1 MINEDIICVII
12 GILGSVGLLLLTSYS
27 LKMKSSK
34 WRLIFLAPAIVIL
47 LITVLAGKE
56 LLMSG
61 VYLGAILLL
70 YGFFFENPTG
80 RRISCVL
87 ALISCLVTI
96 PICVFGKSYRAPDYL
111 EEFKEG
117 FETMKAHYIMTDY
130 KGIDWDALYA
140 KYEPKFRQIQ
150 KDGDAVENVLCWQEF
165 TAEFYDGHT
174 SYVDNREDVMKQAE
188 QTAFGNDY
196 GLSLIR
202 MDSGEYAAVNVEPD
216 SVPAKAGIHNGT
228 VITAWD
234 GKTPDTYYDQVR
246 CTTIAFPDKENK
258 EFYLP
263 IYMSG
268 IGGDSMEITYLDENG
283 ETKQVDAPSIGVYA
297 DRMRKT
303 IDIIDQGV
311 VLANLTWEMEDED
324 TALLR
329 ITSMSYDMETYNGT
343 DYSAMQNELRAK
355 LYELKESG
363 VKKLILDLRS
373 NGGGSP
379 YMIMSLCSLIAPEGE
394 YTESYAGVVDRKTAD
409 YVKDEATGTY
419 EIGGKLTYTGEDL
432 VPEMDII
439 VLVNAETISAGDHMT
454 AMVSDYPN
462 VTTMGFTKSNSS
474 GQAVTGIELECG
486 SLTFSAI
493 PCMNEDGSFFID
505 TGTDHLSK
513 IPLDVIV
520 PMDEDAITTLFD
532 DGEDYLLQYAL
543 EYN

>member
-1 MINEDIICVII
+1 MINEDIICIII

-70 YGFFFENPTG
+70 YGFFFENPTC

-96 PICVFGKSYRAPDYL
+96 PICVFGKSYREPDYL

-140 KYEPKFRQIQ
+140 KYEPKFRQVQ

-268 IGGDSMEITYLDENG
+268 IGGDSVEITYLDENG

-303 IDIIDQGV
+303 IEIIDQGV

-329 ITSMSYDMETYNGT
+329 ITSMSYDMETYNGS
-343 DYSAMQNELRAK
+343 DYSVMQNELRAK

-363 VKKLILDLRS
+363 VKHLILDLRS

-394 YTESYAGVVDRKTAD
+394 YTESYAGVIDRKTAD
-409 YVKDEATGTY
+409 YVKDEVTGAY
-419 EIGGKLTYTGEDL
+419 EIGGKLTYTGENL

-474 GQAVTGIELECG
+474 GQAVTGVELECG
-486 SLTFSAI
+486 SLTFSAV

-513 IPLDVIV
+513 IPIDVIV
-520 PMDEDAITTLFD
+520 PMDEEAITVLFD
-532 DGEDYLLQYAL
+532 DEEDYLLQYAL

>member
-12 GILGSVGLLLLTSYS
+12 GILGAVGLLLLTSYS

-47 LITVLAGKE
+47 FLTVLAGKE

-61 VYLGAILLL
+61 VYLAAILLL

-87 ALISCLVTI
+87 ALICCLVTI
-96 PICVFGKSYRAPDYL
+96 PICVNGKSYRTPDFL

-117 FETMKAHYIMTDY
+117 FDIMKAHYILADY
-130 KGIDWDALYA
+130 KGIDWDELYA
-140 KYEPKFRQIQ
+140 KYEPKFRQVQ
-150 KDGDAVENVLCWQEF
+150 KDGDHIENFICWQEF

-174 SYVDNREDVMKQAE
+174 SYIDNSEDVMKSADQIV
-188 QTAFGNDY
+188 FGNDY

-216 SVPAKAGIHNGT
+216 SVPARAGIHNGT

-234 GKTPDTYYDQVR
+234 GQTPDAYYDQIR
-246 CTTIAFPDKENK
+246 YTTIAFPDQGNR

-268 IGGDSMEITYLDENG
+268 IGGDSVEITYLDENG
-283 ETKQVDAPSIGVYA
+283 EENRVEAPCIGAYV
-297 DRMRKT
+297 DRMHET
-303 IDIIDQGV
+303 IDIINQGV
-311 VLANLTWEMEDED
+311 ELANLTWEMEDED

-329 ITSMSYDMETYNGT
+329 ITSMAYDMETYNGT
-343 DYSAMQNELRAK
+343 DYSVMQNELRAK

-363 VKKLILDLRS
+363 VKHLIFDLRS

-394 YTESYAGVVDRKTAD
+394 YTESYASVVDRKTAD
-409 YVKDEATGTY
+409 YVKDETTDMY

-454 AMVSDYPN
+454 SMVSAYPN
-462 VTTMGFTKSNSS
+462 VTIMGFTKTNGS
-474 GQAVTGIELECG
+474 GQAVTGVELECG
-486 SLTFSAI
+486 SLSFSAV

-513 IPLDVIV
+513 VPIDVIV
-520 PMDEDAITTLFD
+520 PMDEEAITALFD
-532 DGEDYLLQYAL
+532 DGEDYLLRVAL